1 MIGRGTSSLRRR
13 RALPGQAA
21 SKDTLLF
28 SLRQALLACAIALLA
43 VTVAPWQEAYGQ
55 KQTELE
61 QIIKSPQVDTA
72 EPMLLQADEMIYDN
86 ENAKI
91 TAKGNVEIY
100 YGNYTLLADRV
111 VYSRA
116 TNTLRAEGN
125 VRIKDPDGAVITSE
139 QITLTDDFRDGFVDA
154 LKLVTQDDTRIVA
167 QSASREAANVTVFRK
182 GWFTP
187 CKLCEDRPTKPPTW
201 RIRAA
206 KITHKR
212 DQATMT
218 FQNAALDMFGV
229 PVLWTPWFQMADPTV
244 KRKSG
249 FLMPTYSH
257 SDELG
262 STVQV
267 PYYFALSD
275 HYDFTFAPMWTEKA
289 GTLLQGNWRHRLATG
304 AYNIDLAGVW
314 DNGSENTSFD
324 DGNNDE
330 FNGEFRG
337 SVKSKGRFA
346 LNPYWAYGWDVLFET
361 DDTFRRYYNLD
372 SRLKTDRVSQIYFE
386 GLHDRNYLSTRFY
399 NTQSLVPGR
408 FFETGLSE
416 SDDLTFATEDPQ
428 ETVYPIIDYDYIV
441 NKPIIGGE
449 LSFTSNVMV
458 LASDAK
464 YSDRFLVTGTPVPR
478 GISEFT
484 TDSNRLITE
493 VNWRRQMIDGI
504 GQVFTP
510 FGRLRGDVYGVS
522 NDLSGVPASSVDNT
536 VFLENNPLDDGTFWR
551 GNAVAGMEYRYPFIA
566 YTRNISHV
574 LEPIGQIIARPDS
587 IGDQQEIPNE
597 DALSLVYDDTILF
610 DIDKFSGFD
619 RVETGTRANVGVRYT
634 AQFANGAYA
643 RAVFGQSYQLAGQN
657 EFDTDFFRTSGL
669 ADLDSDY
676 VSGFY
681 VQALSNLSFSAQ
693 SRFDNETFDIE
704 RTDLGSWA
712 RYGPAQFRVNYADVT
727 EDTPGLGIGE
737 AREEIVTAGVL
748 ALTNDWSLLGNIRY
762 DLETDQTI
770 TDGLGLRYQ
779 DDCFM
784 LDVTYQRS
792 FIRDEDIEPDQ
803 RFLVNFMLKYLGTYQ
818 FASDTGDVFGAEGS
832 DTN

>member
-1 MIGRGTSSLRRR
+1 MIGRWTSSLRRR
-13 RALPGQAA
+13 RALPDRAA

-28 SLRQALLACAIALLA
+28 GLRQALLACAIALLA
-43 VTVAPWQEAYGQ
+43 VTVAPWQEAFGQ
-55 KQTELE
+55 AQTELE
-61 QIIKSPQVDTA
+61 QLVQPPKIDSA

-100 YGNYTLLADRV
+100 YGNYTLLADQV
-111 VYSRA
+111 VYSRG

-125 VRIKDPDGAVITSE
+125 VRIKDPDGAVITSD

-167 QSASREAANVTVFRK
+167 QSATREAANVTVFRK

-201 RIRAA
+201 RIRAG
-206 KITHKR
+206 KITHKK
-212 DQATMT
+212 DQATLT
-218 FQNAALDMFGV
+218 YNNAALDMFGV
-229 PVLWTPWFQMADPTV
+229 PVLWVPWFQMADPTV

-262 STVQV
+262 STVQI

-289 GTLLQGNWRHRLATG
+289 GTLLQGNWRHRRATG
-304 AYNIDLAGVW
+304 AYSIDLAGVW
-314 DNGSENTSFD
+314 DDGSEGTDFND
-324 DGNNDE
+324 VNDNNE

-372 SRLKTDRVSQIYFE
+372 SRLKTDRISQIYLE

-399 NTQSLVPGR
+399 NTQSLVPRR
-408 FFETGLSE
+408 FLETDSLNFTDE
-416 SDDLTFATEDPQ
+416 PQ

-441 NKPIIGGE
+441 NRPILGGE
-449 LSFTSNVMV
+449 LSFTSNAMM
-458 LASDAK
+458 LTSEAGPSD
-464 YSDRFLVTGTPVPR
+464 DRL
-478 GISEFT
+478 I
-484 TDSNRLITE
+484 TDTSRLITE

-522 NDLSGVPASSVDNT
+522 NDLSGANAGFNPVPDPALLD
-536 VFLENNPLDDGTFWR
+536 NNPLDDGTFWR

-566 YTRNISHV
+566 YTRNLSHV
-574 LEPIGQIIARPDS
+574 FEPIGQIIARPDS
-587 IGDQQEIPNE
+587 VGDQQEIPNE

-619 RVETGTRANVGVRYT
+619 RIETGTRANVGVRYT

-643 RAVFGQSYQLAGQN
+643 RAVLGQSYQLAGQN
-657 EFDTDFFRTSGL
+657 EFDTAFFETSGL
-669 ADLDSDY
+669 ETTDSDY

-681 VQALSNLSFSAQ
+681 LQANQYLSFSAQ
-693 SRFDNETFDIE
+693 SRFDEETFDIE

-712 RYGPAQFRVNYADVT
+712 QYGPAQFRVNYADVT
-727 EDTPGLGIGE
+727 EDTPGLGLGE
-737 AREEIVTAGVL
+737 AREEIVTAGAL
-748 ALTNDWSLLGNIRY
+748 ALTNDWSVLGNIRY
-762 DLETDQTI
+762 DLETDQRI

-792 FIRDEDIEPDQ
+792 FIRDQDIEPDQ
-803 RFLVNFMLKYLGTYQ
+803 RFLVNFMLKYLGTYSL
-818 FASDTGDVFGAEGS
+818 ATDTGDVFGAEGS
-832 DTN
+832 N